1 MAHLVPSWPDQVL
14 CKENKRKALAEQ
26 QRRWMQQR
34 EQEMSRQT
42 ADDHDDDLDKING
55 FLDDIGRTLT
65 GRTLTGPRKIETNV
79 VSSYDETNA
88 MLRDIHLTNSQKRGA
103 SHDAEPAARVEAV
116 TAVVSLVRE
125 LAPPVRSQ
133 RRTATQR
140 AAAERLTQLR
150 PTLYAAVPPPP
161 PLLGSEA
168 FYKHQQ
174 EGIRNFRTA
183 YDARVQVHSDAL
195 AAGSGWANVAP
206 PASADAIGALAH
218 EIASRH
224 VAPISHQPSAIS
236 QVVHASRAE
245 AGGTLAGTL
254 RRPRPEPS
262 TSMVGFTS
270 GKTAGRR
277 GGRVG
282 RSGSI
287 HAALRA
293 AEARGPLL
301 SERDPRVAAPA
312 GDSWHD

>member
-1 MAHLVPSWPDQVL
+1 MGSRETARRNLHTSLPTAVAHTSMAHLVPSWPDQVL

-34 EQEMSRQT
+34 EQEMSRQA
-42 ADDHDDDLDKING
+42 ADEHDDDLDKING
-55 FLDDIGRTLT
+55 FLDDIGRS
-65 GRTLTGPRKIETNV
+65 LTGPRKMNV
-79 VSSYDETNA
+79 VSSYDETNT
-88 MLRDIHLTNSQKRGA
+88 MLREIHLSNSQRRGA
-103 SHDAEPAARVEAV
+103 SLDVEPAARVEAV
-116 TAVVSLVRE
+116 TAVVSLAR
-125 LAPPVRSQ
+125 VRSQ

-150 PTLYAAVPPPP
+150 ATSYATVPPPPP

-174 EGIRNFRTA
+174 EGIRRFRTM
-183 YDARVQVHSDAL
+183 YDARVQAHSDAL
-195 AAGSGWANVAP
+195 ADGSGWANVAP
-206 PASADAIGALAH
+206 PAPADAIGALAH

-224 VAPISHQPSAIS
+224 VAPIS
-236 QVVHASRAE
+236 QVVHASRAD
-245 AGGTLAGTL
+245 AVGTLG
-254 RRPRPEPS
+254 RPRPEPS

-301 SERDPRVAAPA
+301 
-312 GDSWHD
+312 

>member
-1 MAHLVPSWPDQVL
+1 
-14 CKENKRKALAEQ
+14 
-26 QRRWMQQR
+26 MQQR

-103 SHDAEPAARVEAV
+103 SHDTEPAARVEAV

-125 LAPPVRSQ
+125 LAPPVLSQ

-245 AGGTLAGTL
+245 AGGTL
-254 RRPRPEPS
+254 RRPRPELS

-301 SERDPRVAAPA
+301 SESDPRVAAPA

>member
-150 PTLYAAVPPPP
+150 PTSYAAVPPPP

-301 SERDPRVAAPA
+301 SESDPRVAAPA

>member
-1 MAHLVPSWPDQVL
+1 M
-14 CKENKRKALAEQ
+14 AEQ

-42 ADDHDDDLDKING
+42 ADEHDDDLDKING
-55 FLDDIGRTLT
+55 FLDEI

-88 MLRDIHLTNSQKRGA
+88 MLRDIHLTNSQRRGA
-103 SHDAEPAARVEAV
+103 SLDAEPAARVEAV

-140 AAAERLTQLR
+140 AASERLTQLR
-150 PTLYAAVPPPP
+150 PTSYAAVPPPP

-168 FYKHQQ
+168 FYKNQQ
-174 EGIRNFRTA
+174 EGIRCFRTA

-224 VAPISHQPSAIS
+224 VAPIS

-245 AGGTLAGTL
+245 AGGTLACTL
-254 RRPRPEPS
+254 RRTRAEPS

-293 AEARGPLL
+293 AEARGPLV
-301 SERDPRVAAPA
+301 SESDSRVAAPA
-312 GDSWHD
+312 TVRRLLATDFP

>member
-55 FLDDIGRTLT
+55 FLDKIGRTLT
-65 GRTLTGPRKIETNV
+65 GPLKIETNV
-79 VSSYDETNA
+79 VSSCDETNA

-125 LAPPVRSQ
+125 LAPPVLSQ

-150 PTLYAAVPPPP
+150 PTSYAAVPPPP

-174 EGIRNFRTA
+174 EGIRCFRTA

-206 PASADAIGALAH
+206 PAPADAIGALAH

-224 VAPISHQPSAIS
+224 VAPIS
-236 QVVHASRAE
+236 QVVHASRAD
-245 AGGTLAGTL
+245 AVGTLG
-254 RRPRPEPS
+254 RPRPEPS

-270 GKTAGRR
+270 GETAGRR

-301 SERDPRVAAPA
+301 
-312 GDSWHD
+312 

>member
-34 EQEMSRQT
+34 EQEMSRQA
-42 ADDHDDDLDKING
+42 ADEHDDDLDKING
-55 FLDDIGRTLT
+55 FLDDIGRS
-65 GRTLTGPRKIETNV
+65 LTGPRKMNV
-79 VSSYDETNA
+79 VSSYDETNT
-88 MLRDIHLTNSQKRGA
+88 MLREIHLSNSQRRGA
-103 SHDAEPAARVEAV
+103 SLDVEPAARVEAV
-116 TAVVSLVRE
+116 TAVVSLAR
-125 LAPPVRSQ
+125 VRSQ

-150 PTLYAAVPPPP
+150 ATSYATVPPPPP

-245 AGGTLAGTL
+245 AGGTLACTL

-301 SERDPRVAAPA
+301 
-312 GDSWHD
+312 

>member
-1 MAHLVPSWPDQVL
+1 MSHLVPSWPDQVL

-34 EQEMSRQT
+34 EQEMSRQA
-42 ADDHDDDLDKING
+42 ADEHDDDLDKIKG
-55 FLDDIGRTLT
+55 FLDDIGRS
-65 GRTLTGPRKIETNV
+65 LTGPRKMNV
-79 VSSYDETNA
+79 VSSYDETNT
-88 MLRDIHLTNSQKRGA
+88 MLREIHLSNSQRRGA
-103 SHDAEPAARVEAV
+103 SLDAEPAARVEAV
-116 TAVVSLVRE
+116 TAEVSLVRE
-125 LAPPVRSQ
+125 LAPPVLSQ

-150 PTLYAAVPPPP
+150 PTSYAAVPPPP

-174 EGIRNFRTA
+174 EGIRRFRTA

-224 VAPISHQPSAIS
+224 VAPIS
-236 QVVHASRAE
+236 QVVHASRAD
-245 AGGTLAGTL
+245 AVGTLG
-254 RRPRPEPS
+254 RPRPEPS

-301 SERDPRVAAPA
+301 
-312 GDSWHD
+312 